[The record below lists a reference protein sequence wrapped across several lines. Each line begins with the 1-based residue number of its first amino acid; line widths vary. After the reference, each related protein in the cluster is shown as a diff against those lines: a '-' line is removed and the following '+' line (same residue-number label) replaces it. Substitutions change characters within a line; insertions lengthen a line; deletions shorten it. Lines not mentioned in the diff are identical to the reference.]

1 MTKELMQAWDARQTV
16 ADELQAEHKRRTHP
30 IRLALASAIHDAL
43 YADAFNED
51 GAPGDKAADWVSTA
65 EYEYEVHDGA
75 DAVIAAFPNIL
86 DMTPVDGI
94 PPRLSAKETITLATN
109 PIRAKLAQVVHDG
122 MYVRAFDPNRD
133 VEAWDAADAVLAV
146 FPELLK

>member
-16 ADELQAEHKRRTHP
+16 ADELQAEHERRTHHV
-30 IRLALASAIHDAL
+30 RLALARAIHDVL
-43 YADAFNED
+43 YDDAMD
-51 GAPGDKAADWVSTA
+51 P
-65 EYEYEVHDGA
+65 EYECEAHDGA

-94 PPRLSAKETITLATN
+94 PPRLSAKETIALATN

-133 VEAWDAADAVLAV
+133 VEAWDCADVVLAA